1 MRALFFPALALALL
15 ASTTIEAADP
25 TPVYT
30 DQGANWNATT
40 RADFYSRD
48 QGSRMIPLTWLQI
61 LNRPAACRSCP
72 TISPATAICRIPPTA
87 TGFRSALRL
96 RAPAALRSRA

>member
-1 MRALFFPALALALL
+1 MRAIFWSGLAVALL
-15 ASTTIEAADP
+15 ASTAIRAADP
-25 TPVYT
+25 APVYT
-30 DQGANWNATT
+30 DQGTNWTPAT

-87 TGFRSALRL
+87 TGFRSALRP